1 MFSRYSQ
8 SYDFDFT
15 LDLLIVRSFI
25 STQFVDEDVVVV
37 DYGYEV
43 KFIN

>member
-1 MFSRYSQ
+1 MFSCYLQ
-8 SYDFDFT
+8 LYDFDFM
-15 LDLLIVRSFI
+15 LDLLIVCLFI
-25 STQFVDEDVVVV
+25 LMQFVDEDVVVV